1 MLSVVHSNGVVQDN
15 PRASGFALDLLRPSV
30 FEARQI
36 VRARSEKPST
46 VATRLKEARQTGWA
60 AALRKIHNKWRV
72 RLCRERKE
80 LRASATFQSM
90 ATMSATWCEDELK
103 GIEARAHKSRDAEIQ
118 ELRQAI
124 ETGKV
129 RVGRERRREVRIVR
143 ERNLRPATF
152 LFNQC
157 SSRTYV

>member
-1 MLSVVHSNGVVQDN
+1 
-15 PRASGFALDLLRPSV
+15 
-30 FEARQI
+30 
-36 VRARSEKPST
+36 
-46 VATRLKEARQTGWA
+46 
-60 AALRKIHNKWRV
+60 
-72 RLCRERKE
+72 
-80 LRASATFQSM
+80 
-90 ATMSATWCEDELK
+90 MSATWCEDELK